1 MVCSCLVVLSRVPK
15 TYLKKTTGQSRS
27 LERALAPLLLLIQR
41 CLREAMGETA
51 MGVLFSFSFFLVHKY
66 ALQSFFCLFVCF
78 SRSWGS
84 SLLAHE
90 RIAAVHALLLGGRLV
105 LGRDDD
111 GVLVHQLA
119 GGVGESRQGQGD
131 PLHLA
136 LIHPLLVLL
145 LQVSTPEHEDETV
158 SVVSR
163 G

>member
-1 MVCSCLVVLSRVPK
+1 MVCCCLVVVSCVPK
-15 TYLKKTTGQSRS
+15 TYFLKTTESRS
-27 LERALAPLLLLIQR
+27 LERALAPLLLLKQR
-41 CLREAMGETA
+41 CLREATRETE
-51 MGVLFSFSFFLVHKY
+51 MGVLFSFFLVHKY
-66 ALQSFFCLFVCF
+66 ALQSFFFVFFGF
-78 SRSWGS
+78 SRSRGS

-90 RIAAVHALLLGGRLV
+90 RIAAVDALLLRGGLV

-145 LQVSTPEHEDETV
+145 LQVSTPEHKDETV
-158 SVVSR
+158 SEVSHR
-163 G
+163 

>member
-15 TYLKKTTGQSRS
+15 TYLKNNRVQVFGACTCSPTPSKTVVPQGSDGRNRDGRAFFFFFGPQICSAVLFVLFFFPSRS
-27 LERALAPLLLLIQR
+27 R
-41 CLREAMGETA
+41 
-51 MGVLFSFSFFLVHKY
+51 
-66 ALQSFFCLFVCF
+66 
-78 SRSWGS
+78 GS

-90 RIAAVHALLLGGRLV
+90 RIAAVDGLLLGGRLV

-136 LIHPLLVLL
+136 LIDPLLVLL
-145 LQVSTPEHEDETV
+145 LQVSTPEHEGETV
-158 SVVSR
+158 SEVTHS
-163 G
+163 

>member
-1 MVCSCLVVLSRVPK
+1 MVCSRLVVLSRVPK

-27 LERALAPLLLLIQR
+27 LERALAPLLLLKQR
-41 CLREAMGETA
+41 CLREAMGETE
-51 MGVLFSFSFFLVHKY
+51 MGVLFSFLLVHKY
-66 ALQSFFCLFVCF
+66 AQQSFFFCF
-78 SRSWGS
+78 SCSRGS

-90 RIAAVHALLLGGRLV
+90 RIAAVDALLLGGRLV

-158 SVVSR
+158 SVVSHS
-163 G
+163 

>member
-1 MVCSCLVVLSRVPK
+1 MPQGSDGRNRDGS
-15 TYLKKTTGQSRS
+15 
-27 LERALAPLLLLIQR
+27 AF
-41 CLREAMGETA
+41 
-51 MGVLFSFSFFLVHKY
+51 FSFFFFLVHKY
-66 ALQSFFCLFVCF
+66 ALQSFFVCLFVCF
-78 SRSWGS
+78 SGSGGS

-90 RIAAVHALLLGGRLV
+90 RIAAAVDDALLLGGRLV

-145 LQVSTPEHEDETV
+145 LQVSAPEHEDETV
-158 SVVSR
+158 SAVSH